1 MQDVYAAIH
10 KGGLWLGPR
19 FQAGCFTCTLNNISR
34 GRHLCRSSI
43 PGNGDGSG
51 YATKRFCPE
60 VCKQMQRM
68 RTGPSGE
75 GRRRAAV
82 LSDVLLMVKTW
93 TLNNSIPF
101 EETRRRIPSRFRA
114 VVSCQPLTEH
124 LQEKHSMLPVTGVRT
139 GIMFLLSASFLYEIL
154 SFTYMGGAD
163 HKAIRPNQI

>member
-19 FQAGCFTCTLNNISR
+19 FQAGCFTCTFNNISR

-101 EETRRRIPSRFRA
+101 RRDPQTDSFKVQGSRVMLATDRA
-114 VVSCQPLTEH
+114 PAGKALYAARYWCQDRYHVFVV
-124 LQEKHSMLPVTGVRT
+124 GV
-139 GIMFLLSASFLYEIL
+139 FLV
-154 SFTYMGGAD
+154 
-163 HKAIRPNQI
+163 